1 MAYASPVPQ
10 PVACCPGM
18 SDEAQAAAAYAERVL
33 HQSTADPAFVAL
45 LRDLDVS
52 LLAAILP
59 GAMIAF
65 GAQGNALTISCT
77 PVAHPMGVAWDGK
90 LLAVGGRRDISIFAP
105 STRLAEH
112 MPGRERQHDV
122 IFVPISL
129 YRTGEC
135 MIHEMMIDGP
145 SVVFANTLFSCL
157 ARADGTQSF
166 QPLWRPSFVSQL
178 MPEDRCH
185 LNSFATEGK
194 RIRYA
199 TAFSETDS
207 LHGFRGLPHDTGVI
221 IDVERNAVV
230 VRGLSRPHSVRLF
243 DGRLFVLNS
252 GAGEVVR
259 IDPDARTSQRLA
271 VLPGFTRGLRRH
283 GNVLFVGLSTLRASA
298 IALDLPLAARG
309 DSLICGIVALDFET
323 GRVLGTMRLA
333 AEVAELFDFVV
344 MPGIH
349 RALVFD
355 PVFDAP
361 ITAIETPDSSFLMGG
376 GPDPRTL
383 EASPG
388 GAEGA
393 DPTAA

>member
-1 MAYASPVPQ
+1 
-10 PVACCPGM
+10 M
-18 SDEAQAAAAYAERVL
+18 SDDARAAADYADRVL
-33 HQSTADPAFVAL
+33 RQSVVDPGFVAL

-65 GAQGNALTISCT
+65 GSQGNALTISCT
-77 PVAHPMGVAWDGK
+77 PVTHPMGVAWDGK
-90 LLAVGGRRDISIFAP
+90 LLAVGGRRDITVFAP

-112 MPGRERQHDV
+112 MPGREKQHDV
-122 IFVPISL
+122 IFVPITQH
-129 YRTGEC
+129 RTGEC
-135 MIHEMMIDGP
+135 MIHEMVIDGP
-145 SVVFANTLFSCL
+145 SVVFTNTLFSCL
-157 ARADGTQSF
+157 ARADGTHSF
-166 QPLWRPSFVSQL
+166 QPLWRPPFVSQL

-194 RIRYA
+194 RVRYA
-199 TAFSETDS
+199 TAFSETDT
-207 LHGFRGLPHDTGVI
+207 LQGFRALPHDTGVI

-243 DGRLFVLNS
+243 DGRLYVLNS
-252 GAGEVVR
+252 GAGEVLR
-259 IDPDARTSQRLA
+259 IDPGAQTSERFA

-309 DSLICGIVALDFET
+309 DSLICGIVALDIET

-333 AEVAELFDFVV
+333 PEVAELFDFVV
-344 MPGIH
+344 LPGVH

-361 ITAIETPDSSFLMGG
+361 ITAIETPDASFLMGS
-376 GPDPRTL
+376 GPDPRSL
-383 EASPG
+383 DAPQVKVERSPL
-388 GAEGA
+388 
-393 DPTAA
+393 DC

>member
-1 MAYASPVPQ
+1 MSDDARAASAYA
-10 PVACCPGM
+10 
-18 SDEAQAAAAYAERVL
+18 DRVL
-33 HQSTADPAFVAL
+33 HQSVADPAFVAL

-65 GAQGNALTISCT
+65 GTQGNALTISCT
-77 PVAHPMGVAWDGK
+77 PVANPMGVAFDGK
-90 LLAVGGRRDISIFAP
+90 LLAIGGRRDIQVFAP
-105 STRLAEH
+105 STRLAAH

-122 IFVPISL
+122 IFVPIAL

-135 MIHEMMIDGP
+135 MIHEMLIDGP
-145 SVVFANTLFSCL
+145 SVLFTNTLFSCL
-157 ARADGTQSF
+157 ARANGTQSF
-166 QPLWRPSFVSQL
+166 LPLWRPSFISQL

-199 TAFSETDS
+199 TAFAQTDTQQ
-207 LHGFRGLPHDTGVI
+207 GFRALPIDSGII
-221 IDVERNAVV
+221 IDVEKNAVAV
-230 VRGLSRPHSVRLF
+230 AGLIKPHSVRLF
-243 DGRLFVLNS
+243 DGRLYVLNS
-252 GAGEVVR
+252 GAGEVLRV
-259 IDPDARTSQRLA
+259 DPDARKSERFA

-309 DSLICGIVALDFET
+309 DELVSGIAALDLDT
-323 GRVLGTMRLA
+323 GRLLGMVRLP
-333 AEVAELFDFVV
+333 AEVGELFDFVV

-361 ITAIETPDSSFLMGG
+361 IVAIETPDGSFLMGA
-376 GPDPRTL
+376 GPKLITTPPGDA
-383 EASPG
+383 EAKGPV
-388 GAEGA
+388 A
-393 DPTAA
+393 TARD